1 MREKIHYAIEAA
13 LAVAV
18 IILFVLQFRGNKKP
32 SDTNVAFTNE
42 GSDTEIMPIAFVD
55 IDSLTLYYNYMID
68 LTEVITKDYENSRA
82 KLAEQYRKLQ
92 SEYEDFQRKV
102 ETGSFLSRE
111 RAEGEAQRLTKK
123 QEDLQ
128 KLEASYTQEL
138 DEKQFRLR
146 EKLRQT
152 INVQLIEYNKSK
164 GFHFIYGKFGDNMLY
179 SNEIYNITTDVLD
192 YLNRQYAADDTLKPS
207 D

>member
-18 IILFVLQFRGNKKP
+18 IILFVLQFTGSNNS
-32 SDTNVAFTNE
+32 SDTTVTFTNE
-42 GSDTEIMPIAFVD
+42 GSDMEIMSVAYID
-55 IDSLTLYYNYMID
+55 IDSLSSYNYSID
-68 LTEVITKDYENSRA
+68 LTEIITKDYENTRA
-82 KLAEQYRKLQ
+82 KLAEQYRKFQ
-92 SEYEDFQRKV
+92 TEYEDFQRKV

-111 RAEGEAQRLTKK
+111 RAEGEAQRLAKK

-128 KLEASYTQEL
+128 KLEAQYAQEL

-164 GFHFIYGKFGDNMLY
+164 GYHFIFGKFGDNMLY
-179 SNEIYNITTDVLD
+179 SNEIYNITTEVLD
-192 YLNRQYAADDTLKPS
+192 YLNRQYAADPSLKPT